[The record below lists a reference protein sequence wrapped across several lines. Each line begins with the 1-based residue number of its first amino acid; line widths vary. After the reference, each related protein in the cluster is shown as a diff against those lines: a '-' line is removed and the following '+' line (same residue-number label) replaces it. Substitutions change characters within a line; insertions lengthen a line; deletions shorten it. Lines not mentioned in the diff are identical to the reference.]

1 MLFRG
6 GGGGCVGDG
15 GGNVF
20 NLMLDVNA
28 AILRGLT
35 SFILC
40 LI

>member
-6 GGGGCVGDG
+6 GGGG
-15 GGNVF
+15 GNV
-20 NLMLDVNA
+20 LYEMLHLNA
-28 AILRGLT
+28 ATLRGLT